1 VPAVP
6 LLPCV
11 AIAFN
16 VVLILQLQ
24 PMTWIRF
31 SIWLVI
37 GLLIYFT
44 YGINQSNENPD
55 RQREASEKVP
65 LASAMKLPE
74 SPGMEGEGPTIV
86 QKAVQTDSPRCQAY
100 PPPPAQTDSSVTHQ
114 GDLAEF
120 LSRAEL
126 LNAKFDSSGGPGSGS
141 LRLLSQEE
149 AVAGRIGGGAG
160 VLAKAARERRRLA
173 AEELRNQ
180 LRIPR
185 RPAWSPGVTSPA
197 ELESLERESFLRWRE
212 AMALLE
218 AKDGVAMTPYEK
230 NLDFWRQLWR
240 VLERSQAVVQIV
252 DARDPLFFYSP
263 DLDAYAKECGC
274 QTAVLLNKCD
284 LLTPIQ
290 LTAWRQYFQTAGT
303 RALFFSAK
311 PAGSEADEDAQDVAQ
326 AEADEAA
333 AIHVNESMPKV
344 LAPDGLAEALA
355 DLAAEASLASSSS
368 ATGVPVVGLVGYPNV
383 GKSSSINAL
392 LRAKKVPESAT
403 PGRTKHLQTLPL
415 GDRLVLCDCPGL
427 VMPQFVGTSADLDSV
442 TGRRKA
448 LVYCQAPPGLQQID
462 GVDFNS
468 RPSELSIK
476 TATMSM
482 TAAAGEDREDAAS
495 VAAASLTDFDKQF
508 FAEASKSELRD
519 RRAKK
524 PSFITPGGSRLSD
537 LDDDDL
543 VETLRST
550 AGALASRGG
559 RNKKASSPDD
569 RQKKKGGKEDSGRV
583 GVLFKLTVCQHFMLL
598 FAMLAFGFVAML
610 LFMPNPIDPVAYQLP
625 PQPPAVGPLAA
636 NDRLAAARKLLVG
649 AVRGPESFVFVGEH
663 LFTGTLDGR
672 IVRVHL
678 ASEQP
683 ELWVRFGPA
692 NCSLQKSFSPIRC
705 GRPLGLRRHP
715 SNRSRLLV
723 ADAYLGL
730 IDVNLDKRQFQS
742 IIDRSNPIGV
752 TFFDDLDITPDGEL
766 VFISEASTRYP
777 LHQLMHQ

>member
-1 VPAVP
+1 KPN
-6 LLPCV
+6 C
-11 AIAFN
+11 
-16 VVLILQLQ
+16 
-24 PMTWIRF
+24 
-31 SIWLVI
+31 
-37 GLLIYFT
+37 
-44 YGINQSNENPD
+44 
-55 RQREASEKVP
+55 
-65 LASAMKLPE
+65 
-74 SPGMEGEGPTIV
+74 
-86 QKAVQTDSPRCQAY
+86 
-100 PPPPAQTDSSVTHQ
+100 
-114 GDLAEF
+114 
-120 LSRAEL
+120 
-126 LNAKFDSSGGPGSGS
+126 
-141 LRLLSQEE
+141 
-149 AVAGRIGGGAG
+149 
-160 VLAKAARERRRLA
+160 
-173 AEELRNQ
+173 
-180 LRIPR
+180 
-185 RPAWSPGVTSPA
+185 
-197 ELESLERESFLRWRE
+197 
-212 AMALLE
+212 
-218 AKDGVAMTPYEK
+218 
-230 NLDFWRQLWR
+230 
-240 VLERSQAVVQIV
+240 
-252 DARDPLFFYSP
+252 
-263 DLDAYAKECGC
+263 
-274 QTAVLLNKCD
+274 
-284 LLTPIQ
+284 
-290 LTAWRQYFQTAGT
+290 FQ
-303 RALFFSAK
+303 
-311 PAGSEADEDAQDVAQ
+311 
-326 AEADEAA
+326 
-333 AIHVNESMPKV
+333 
-344 LAPDGLAEALA
+344 
-355 DLAAEASLASSSS
+355 
-368 ATGVPVVGLVGYPNV
+368 
-383 GKSSSINAL
+383 
-392 LRAKKVPESAT
+392 
-403 PGRTKHLQTLPL
+403 
-415 GDRLVLCDCPGL
+415 
-427 VMPQFVGTSADLDSV
+427 
-442 TGRRKA
+442 
-448 LVYCQAPPGLQQID
+448 
-462 GVDFNS
+462 
-468 RPSELSIK
+468 
-476 TATMSM
+476 
-482 TAAAGEDREDAAS
+482 
-495 VAAASLTDFDKQF
+495 
-508 FAEASKSELRD
+508 ASKSELRD

-777 LHQLMHQ
+777 LHQLMHQMLEGSSNGRLIMLNMTSGHAATVLEGLSFPNGVQLHPDGQSVLVAETSGFKIIRYYFAGPMAGQTRTFADNLPLGPDNIRLSSDGKHLWVSGSLARLAGLRSSADLMGQRTWLRLAAAKILPGPLLHNMAAGHYGLVLRLAINDGRIVDSLHDTQGKQITHSSEVQDYNGRLFIGTYYGPYLATLDL